1 MSSYA
6 EIQYPK
12 ELQVRLQDALKK
24 QGSDYQP
31 RTELLLPNGKPKY
44 TNRLILESSPY
55 LIQHAH
61 NPVDWFPWGK
71 EAFAKAKAENKPVF
85 LSIGYSTCHWCH
97 VMERESFDNEQIASF
112 LNEHFVSIKVD
123 REQLP
128 DIDAYYMTSV
138 MLINGQGGWPMSN
151 FLLANGR
158 PFFGGTYFPPH
169 QFQDILAKISHVWQ
183 TRQQELISS
192 AEKITAAIE
201 NINSSKKTA
210 EKIDQQVIHHAVAGI
225 MAGYDSDRGGFSPA
239 PKFPNEPLLFLLLGQ
254 IERGKA
260 DANVQKA
267 VFHSLNAM
275 MQGGIYD
282 QVGGGFHRYA
292 TDNNWLIPHFEK
304 MLYNQTHLVRIYLQ
318 AYQITGNPLYK
329 RVVQQTLDYLLR
341 EMKSP
346 QGGFYSATDA
356 DSEGE
361 EGLFFVW
368 KKQQI
373 LDVLPDDLGKLAVK
387 IFGVTETGNFEG
399 RNILF
404 LPVALD
410 EYAKKH
416 NIKLKGLIEKVD
428 KIREILR
435 QDREKRTHPLR
446 DEKILTAWNGMAI
459 AAFAEAGYQLEDSVY
474 LDEAKKAA
482 QFIWQHNRQQSGK
495 LYRVHLNGSASID
508 AAQEDYAYL
517 AEGYLRLYD
526 ATGDYDW
533 LEKAQQLADIMLKTF
548 WDQNQGGFYMA
559 QHSKIAPH
567 IRDLKEANDG
577 AMPSGNS
584 VALKVLAE
592 LTKRSGGMTYQDKAW
607 ETVAA
612 FSDQVK
618 THPGAYAYFLLGV
631 DQLLAGE
638 AGNIQYAANGAVA
651 IKATVQADDNNKFK
665 LILDLSLKPGWHV
678 NAHQP
683 LQKDLIATEVK
694 LADNQHW
701 QLESVI
707 YPEPEKKKLAFQ
719 ETELALYEKQL
730 LLQATILKKIEAVLK
745 IPILVTLQ
753 ACNEQHCL
761 APETIKI
768 SAYVSKYTDSRLEK

>member
-1 MSSYA
+1 MPSYA

-12 ELQVRLQDALKK
+12 QLQTRLQAALNK
-24 QGSDYQP
+24 QGPDYKP
-31 RTELLLPNGKPKY
+31 RTELLLPDGKPKY

-61 NPVDWFPWGK
+61 NPVDWFPWGE

-97 VMERESFDNEQIASF
+97 VMERESFDNEQIAGF
-112 LNEHFVSIKVD
+112 LNEHFINIKVD

-151 FLLANGR
+151 FLLADGR
-158 PFFGGTYFPPH
+158 PFFGGTYFPPY

-183 TRQQELISS
+183 TRRQELISS
-192 AEKITAAIE
+192 AEKITTVIE

-210 EKIDQQVIHHAVAGI
+210 KKIDQQVIQNAVAGM
-225 MAGYDSDRGGFSPA
+225 MAGYDNLQGGFSPA
-239 PKFPNEPLLFLLLGQ
+239 PKFPNEPYLFLLLEQ
-254 IERGKA
+254 IEQGRTNAKV
-260 DANVQKA
+260 NKA
-267 VFHSLNAM
+267 VIHSLNAM

-292 TDNNWLIPHFEK
+292 TDNSWLIPHFEK
-304 MLYNQTHLVRIYLQ
+304 MLYNQAHLVRIYLQ

-373 LDVLPDDLGKLAVK
+373 LDALPDDLAQLAIDV
-387 IFGVTETGNFEG
+387 FGITENGNFEG

-410 EYAKKH
+410 EYAIKH
-416 NIKLKGLIEKVD
+416 DFQLEKLLEKID
-428 KIREILR
+428 KIRETLWLVRKQRIPPML
-435 QDREKRTHPLR
+435 D
-446 DEKILTAWNGMAI
+446 DKIITAWNGMAI
-459 AAFAEAGYQLEDSVY
+459 AAFALAGYQLDDATY

-482 QFIWQHNRQQSGK
+482 QFIWQHNRQQSGE
-495 LYRVHLNGSASID
+495 LFRVNLNGSASVN
-508 AAQEDYAYL
+508 AVQEDYAYL
-517 AEGYLRLYD
+517 AEGFLRLYD
-526 ATGDYDW
+526 ATDDNGW
-533 LEKAQQLADIMLKTF
+533 LQKAKQITDQMLESF
-548 WDQNQGGFYMA
+548 WDKQQGGFFMA
-559 QHSKIAPH
+559 KQSKIAPH
-567 IRDLKEANDG
+567 IQYLKEINDG

-584 VALKVLAE
+584 VAAKVLVE
-592 LTKRSGGMTYQDKAW
+592 LNKRLGAIEYQDKAW
-607 ETVAA
+607 ASVAA

-618 THPGAYAYFLLGV
+618 THPGAYAFFLLGV
-631 DQLLAGE
+631 DQLLTGE
-638 AGNIQYAANGAVA
+638 TGNIQYAANGAVS
-651 IKATVQADDNNKFK
+651 IKAKVYASDNKSK
-665 LILDLSLKPGWHV
+665 LIIDLLIKPGWHI

-694 LADNQHW
+694 LDGEIW
-701 QLESVI
+701 KLESVI
-707 YPEPEKKKLAFQ
+707 FPEPEKKKLAFQ
-719 ETELALYEKQL
+719 KTELALYEKQIQM
-730 LLQATILKKIEAVLK
+730 QATVVKKVDAALK
-745 IPILVTLQ
+745 IPVLVTIQ

-761 APETIKI
+761 APETIKM
-768 SAYVSKYTDSRLEK
+768 SAYISR

>member
-1 MSSYA
+1 MPIHA
-6 EIQYPK
+6 NNQYP
-12 ELQVRLQDALKK
+12 ETLQKRLQHALQK
-24 QGSDYQP
+24 QGSNYQP
-31 RTELLLPNGKPKY
+31 RTEFFLPDGKPKY

-61 NPVDWFPWGK
+61 NPVDWFPWGE

-97 VMERESFDNEQIASF
+97 VMERESFDNEQIASY
-112 LNEHFVSIKVD
+112 LNEHFISIKVD

-128 DIDAYYMTSV
+128 DVDAYYMTSV

-151 FLLANGR
+151 FLLADGR

-183 TRQQELISS
+183 TRQEELISS

-201 NINSSKKTA
+201 NINSRKKTA
-210 EKIDQQVIHHAVAGI
+210 EKIDRQVVHNAMTDI
-225 MAGYDSDRGGFSPA
+225 MNGYDRLQGGFSQA
-239 PKFPNEPLLFLLLGQ
+239 PKFPNEPYLFLLLGQ
-254 IERGKA
+254 IEKES
-260 DANVQKA
+260 DSQVNSA
-267 VFHSLNAM
+267 VIHSLNAM

-292 TDNNWLIPHFEK
+292 TDNAWLIPHFEK
-304 MLYNQTHLVRIYLQ
+304 MLYNQAHLARIFLQ
-318 AYQITGNPLYK
+318 AYQLTGNPLYK
-329 RVVQQTLDYLLR
+329 RVVRQTLDYLLR
-341 EMKSP
+341 EMKAP

-361 EGLFFVW
+361 EGVFFVW

-373 LDVLPDDLGKLAVK
+373 LAALPDNLAQLAIDV
-387 IFGVTETGNFEG
+387 FGVTENGNFEG

-410 EYAKKH
+410 EYARKH
-416 NIKLKGLIEKVD
+416 NIKLAVLLEKID
-428 KIREILR
+428 KIREILW
-435 QDREKRTHPLR
+435 QVREKRIPPLR
-446 DEKILTAWNGMAI
+446 DDKIVTAWNGMVI
-459 AAFAEAGYQLEDSVY
+459 AAFAEAGYQLDDTVY

-482 QFIWQHNRQQSGK
+482 QFIWQHNQRQSGE
-495 LYRVHLNGSASID
+495 LYRVYLNDSASID

-517 AEGYLRLYD
+517 AEGFLRLFD
-526 ATGDYDW
+526 STSDDDW
-533 LEKAQQLADIMLKTF
+533 LEKARQIADKMITKF

-559 QHSKIAPH
+559 GHSKIAPH
-567 IRDLKEANDG
+567 IRNLKEVNDG

-584 VALKVLAE
+584 VAVKVLAE
-592 LTKRSGGMTYQDKAW
+592 LYKRSGIGLYQDKAW
-607 ETVAA
+607 ATVAA
-612 FSDQVK
+612 FSEQVK

-638 AGNIQYAANGAVA
+638 VGNIQYVANGAVS
-651 IKATVQADDNNKFK
+651 IKANVQVMENNKFR
-665 LILDLSLKPGWHV
+665 LVFDFSIKPGWHI

-694 LADNQHW
+694 LGDEKAW

-707 YPEPEKKKLAFQ
+707 YPEPKKKKLAFQ
-719 ETELALYEKQL
+719 ETELALYEKQTQ
-730 LLQATILKKIEAVLK
+730 LQATVLRKIDDAQVVPLQ
-745 IPILVTLQ
+745 VTMQ

-768 SAYVSKYTDSRLEK
+768 SVYVSK

>member
-1 MSSYA
+1 MPSYA

-12 ELQVRLQDALKK
+12 ELQTRLQAALIK
-24 QGSDYQP
+24 QGPDYQP
-31 RTELLLPNGKPKY
+31 RTELLLPDGKPKY

-61 NPVDWFPWGK
+61 NPVDWFPWG
-71 EAFAKAKAENKPVF
+71 EAAFAKAKAENKPVF

-97 VMERESFDNEQIASF
+97 VMERESFDNEQIAGF
-112 LNEHFVSIKVD
+112 LNEHFISIKVD

-151 FLLANGR
+151 FLLADGR

-183 TRQQELISS
+183 TRPQELILS
-192 AEKITAAIE
+192 AEKITSAIE

-210 EKIDQQVIHHAVAGI
+210 EKIDQQAIQNAVAGI
-225 MAGYDSDRGGFSPA
+225 MAGYDSLQGGFSPV
-239 PKFPNEPLLFLLLGQ
+239 PKFPNEPYLFLLLEQ
-254 IERGKA
+254 IEQGKTEA
-260 DANVQKA
+260 KVNQA
-267 VFHSLNAM
+267 VIHSLNAM
-275 MQGGIYD
+275 MRGGIYD

-292 TDNNWLIPHFEK
+292 TDSSWLIPHFEK
-304 MLYNQTHLVRIYLQ
+304 MLYNQAHLARIYLQ
-318 AYQITGNPLYK
+318 AYQITGNLLYK
-329 RVVQQTLDYLLR
+329 RVVRQTLDYLLQ

-373 LDVLPDDLGKLAVK
+373 LDALPDELAQLAIDV
-387 IFGVTETGNFEG
+387 FGVTENGNFEG

-410 EYAKKH
+410 EYA
-416 NIKLKGLIEKVD
+416 IKYNLQLEKLLEKID
-428 KIREILR
+428 KIREILWLVR
-435 QDREKRTHPLR
+435 KKRIHPLL
-446 DEKILTAWNGMAI
+446 DDKIITAWNGMAI
-459 AAFAEAGYQLEDSVY
+459 AAFAEAGYQLDDAAY

-482 QFIWQHNRQQSGK
+482 QFIWQNNRQKSGE
-495 LYRVHLNGSASID
+495 LYRVNLNGSASVD

-517 AEGYLRLYD
+517 AEGLLRLYD
-526 ATGDYDW
+526 ATGNNDW
-533 LEKAQQLADIMLKTF
+533 LQKATEVVDQMLNLF
-548 WDQNQGGFYMA
+548 WDKQQGGFFMA
-559 QHSKIAPH
+559 KQSKIAPH
-567 IRDLKEANDG
+567 IQHLKEVNDG

-584 VALKVLAE
+584 VAVKVLSE
-592 LTKRSGGMTYQDKAW
+592 LAKRSGEMTYQEKAW
-607 ETVAA
+607 AVVAA
-612 FSDQVK
+612 FSEQVK
-618 THPGAYAYFLLGV
+618 THPGAYAFFLSGV
-631 DQLLAGE
+631 DQLLTGE
-638 AGNIQYAANGAVA
+638 TGNIQYAANGAVA
-651 IKATVQADDNNKFK
+651 IKANIQATDEDKSR
-665 LILDLSLKPGWHV
+665 LTLDIFIKPGWHI

-694 LADNQHW
+694 LSDEKLW

-707 YPEPEKKKLAFQ
+707 YPEPEMKKLAFQ
-719 ETELALYEKQL
+719 ETELALYEQQIQVQALFVKKQPAAL
-730 LLQATILKKIEAVLK
+730 I
-745 IPILVTLQ
+745 IPILMTIQ

-761 APETIKI
+761 APETIRI
-768 SAYVSKYTDSRLEK
+768 SAYISR